1 MTSTLTDEDDDDDLP
16 PIDREAF
23 ERAIAMTRAN
33 SGPDA
38 VQIENKLRDE
48 PWWQVGRFAAMCR
61 QCDSLNLGP
70 HLTPPCWAT
79 KADLVADPNDPDDS
93 SGKRAAAV
101 LRKRLLD
108 AGLSQYEP
116 DPIAALAAAEKLQAA
131 E

>member
-1 MTSTLTDEDDDDDLP
+1 MTLPRTDEDEDELH
-16 PIDREAF
+16 PIDKEAL

-33 SGPDA
+33 GGPDA
-38 VQIENKLRDE
+38 IQIESMLQKE

-79 KADLVADPNDPDDS
+79 KADLVADPDDPDDS
-93 SGKRAAAV
+93 FGKRAAAV

-108 AGLSQYEP
+108 AGLSVYEP
-116 DPIAALAAAEKLQAA
+116 DPITALERAKGRPAA
-131 E
+131 